1 MLDVRRMQLLR
12 AVVTSG
18 SVTSAAG
25 NLGYTPSAISQ
36 QLAVL
41 EKEAGVALLERVGRG
56 VRATAA
62 GRLLTEHAAIISK
75 NLSDAECA
83 LRDLKEGKTGQLSI
97 RYFSTAG
104 VALVPP
110 AMAQLR
116 KDHPGV
122 QIDLKLIDPEDP
134 LPEVEEGR
142 ADVAIVVFP
151 RMNPPRRGVQLI
163 HLMHD
168 PLRAVLPRGH
178 RLAAKRYVDLADL
191 AEEPWIST
199 EQIPGPCADLM
210 MNACAAAGF
219 TPNVAVESEDYS
231 TSQGFVAAG
240 LGVALIPRLGL
251 DTPHFGVVA
260 KRVRRPEPTRE
271 IYAAIRETS
280 AENLA
285 VQAFLT
291 ALREVANRVTQ

>member
-1 MLDVRRMQLLR
+1 MLDVRRMQVLR

-56 VRATAA
+56 VRATPA

-75 NLSDAECA
+75 NLTDAESA
-83 LRDLKEGKTGQLSI
+83 LRDLREGKTGQLSI

-116 KDHPGV
+116 RDHPGV

-151 RMNPPRRGVQLI
+151 RMNPPRKGVRLI

-168 PLRAVLPRGH
+168 PLRAVLPKGH
-178 RLAAKRYVDLADL
+178 RLASKRYVDLADL

-199 EQIPGPCADLM
+199 EFVPGPCADLM

-219 TPNVAVESEDYS
+219 TPNVAVESEDYT

-251 DTPHFGVVA
+251 DATHLGVVA
-260 KRVRRPEPTRE
+260 KRVRRPEPVRE
-271 IYAAIRETS
+271 IYAAIRDSS
-280 AENLA
+280 AQDPA

-291 ALREVANRVTQ
+291 ALTEVTARITK

>member
-1 MLDVRRMQLLR
+1 MLDVRRMQILR

-18 SVTSAAG
+18 SVTSAAS

-41 EKEAGVALLERVGRG
+41 EREAGTALLERVGRG

-62 GRLLTEHAAIISK
+62 GQLLTEHAAILSK
-75 NLSDAECA
+75 NLTEAESA
-83 LRDLKEGKTGQLSI
+83 LRDLKEGRTGHLSI
-97 RYFSTAG
+97 RYFATAG

-110 AMAQLR
+110 AMAR
-116 KDHPGV
+116 VHREHPGL

-151 RMNPPRRGVQLI
+151 RSSPTRGNAQLI

-178 RLAAKRYVDLADL
+178 RLASKRVLDLADL
-191 AEEPWIST
+191 ADEPWVGSDWA
-199 EQIPGPCADLM
+199 PGPCKDLM
-210 MNACAAAGF
+210 LDACAAAGF
-219 TPNVAVESEDYS
+219 TPKVTVESEDYA

-240 LGVALIPRLGL
+240 LGVAMIPGLGL
-251 DTPHFGVVA
+251 NSTHSGVVVR
-260 KRVRRPEPTRE
+260 RVRRPEPTRE
-271 IYAAIRETS
+271 IYAAIRDSGMT
-280 AENLA
+280 NPA

-291 ALREVANRVTQ
+291 ALKDVATRISA